1 MCRTHH
7 NYSAHLLKM
16 LDNSALMCFVIHS
29 SYLAANGA
37 TEVGGVQSMSVEL
50 ARFLRD
56 VNPRHVAV
64 CFDVNRE
71 TTFRRM
77 MDPNYKSHRKP
88 YPDDIVMQ
96 V

>member
-1 MCRTHH
+1 
-7 NYSAHLLKM
+7 
-16 LDNSALMCFVIHS
+16 
-29 SYLAANGA
+29 
-37 TEVGGVQSMSVEL
+37 MSVEL

-56 VNPRHVAV
+56 INPRHVAV

-77 MDPNYKSHRKP
+77 MDPNYKLQRKP

-96 V
+96 VCVNFPY

>member
-1 MCRTHH
+1 
-7 NYSAHLLKM
+7 
-16 LDNSALMCFVIHS
+16 
-29 SYLAANGA
+29 
-37 TEVGGVQSMSVEL
+37 MSVEL

-64 CFDVNRE
+64 CFDVDRN

-96 V
+96 VRKDSLECSLLVQDVNNGISPVDTSCKICNSGHGLLNL